1 MSVAAPPIT
10 RLTNYINGQ
19 WTDSPTS
26 EWRDVVNPA
35 TGEILA
41 SVPLADA
48 AEVNAAVEA
57 AAAAFP
63 AWRRTPPEDRIQPLF
78 KLKMLLEEHIDDIA
92 RIITTENGKTFTEAK
107 AEMRRA
113 IENVEV
119 ACGIPMM
126 MQGYNLEDVARGI
139 DEMMIRQPIGVT
151 AAIVPFN
158 FPGMI
163 AFWYLPYAIATG
175 NTFIL
180 KPSERVPLTMRYIYE
195 LLEKTGLPKGVVS
208 LVNGGKAVVDAL
220 IDHPKVRA
228 ISFVGSTPVARYIYA
243 RSGEQGKRCQCQ
255 GGAKNHVVV
264 LPDADMP
271 MATQIISDSAFGCA
285 GQRCLAVS
293 VAVTIGEA
301 QKTFRDSIAD
311 AASKLRVGNGLEDG
325 VQMGPVITPQS
336 KERVESLI
344 GLGEKQGAKVLL
356 DGRNSKVPKYESG
369 NFVNPTILDDVPQTS
384 DLADTEIFGPVL
396 SLVHADNMDEALAFL
411 ERSAYGNQAS
421 LFTSSGSAARRFRY
435 EAPAGNIGINI
446 GVAAPMAYFPFS
458 GWKNSF
464 LRRPARP
471 GPRRHRV
478 LYRQESCRGALGQR
492 AQQKVLMTVPGSG
505 VAMKLLTTESQRLR
519 ENEEQKDPRTSPII
533 GAAIEV
539 HRHLGPGLLESAYE
553 ECLCHELHLR
563 GLVFERQVSLPVSY
577 KGLQLDCGY
586 RIDLIVGQEVVIE
599 LKAVDKILPVHE
611 AQLLTYLKTSCK
623 RVGLLINFNVP
634 LLTQG
639 IIRRVF

>member
-1 MSVAAPPIT
+1 MTVAAPPSIK
-10 RLTNYINGQ
+10 LTNYINGQ
-19 WTDSPTS
+19 WTDSHAA

-57 AAAAFP
+57 ASAAFP
-63 AWRRTPPEDRIQPLF
+63 EWRRTPPEDRIQPLF
-78 KLKMLLEEHIDDIA
+78 KLKTLLEEHIDDIA
-92 RIITTENGKTFTEAK
+92 RTITTENGKTFTEAK

-208 LVNGGKAVVDAL
+208 LINGGKAAVDAL
-220 IDHPKVRA
+220 LDHPKVRA
-228 ISFVGSTPVARYIYA
+228 ISFVGSTPIAKYVYSRAA
-243 RSGEQGKRCQCQ
+243 AKGKRAQCQ

-293 VAVTIGEA
+293 TAITIGEA
-301 QKTFRDSIAD
+301 QKSFRDSITEA
-311 AASKLRVGNGLEDG
+311 AASLRVGNGLEDG
-325 VQMGPVITPQS
+325 VQMGPLITAQS
-336 KERVESLI
+336 KSRVESLI
-344 GLGEKQGAKVLL
+344 GVGEKEGAKVLL
-356 DGRNSKVPKYESG
+356 DGRHARIAKHESG
-369 NFVNPTILDDVPQTS
+369 NFVKPTILDGVRPS
-384 DLADTEIFGPVL
+384 SELADTEIFGPVL
-396 SLVHADNMDEALAFL
+396 SLVHANDMDEAMAFL
-411 ERSAYGNQAS
+411 ERSPYGNQAS
-421 LFTSSGSAARRFRY
+421 LFTSSGAAARRFRY

-464 LRRPARP
+464 FGDL
-471 GPRRHRV
+471 H
-478 LYRQESCRGALGQR
+478 GQGR
-492 AQQKVLMTVPGSG
+492 
-505 VAMKLLTTESQRLR
+505 
-519 ENEEQKDPRTSPII
+519 D
-533 GAAIEV
+533 AIEF
-539 HRHLGPGLLESAYE
+539 YTD
-553 ECLCHELHLR
+553 
-563 GLVFERQVSLPVSY
+563 
-577 KGLQLDCGY
+577 KK
-586 RIDLIVGQEVVIE
+586 VVIE
-599 LKAVDKILPVHE
+599 RWGEQHTRK
-611 AQLLTYLKTSCK
+611 
-623 RVGLLINFNVP
+623 F
-634 LLTQG
+634 
-639 IIRRVF
+639 